1 MSKHDD
7 GFELIRGSGN
17 IYRDFGHPDADVRQA
32 KAILAAQIIGI
43 LDDEGLSTRKA
54 QARTGVNQAEFV
66 RIRNAQLRR
75 FTIDRLMTILNKLGC
90 QVDLKITMR
99 PPSEIQ
105 QTTDARVAWLKSEGR
120 REARR

>member
-7 GFELIRGSGN
+7 DFELIRGSGN

-75 FTIDRLMTILNKLGC
+75 FTIDRLMTILNKLGR

-99 PPSEIQ
+99 PPREIQ
-105 QTTDARVAWLKSEGR
+105 QTTDARVAWLKREGR
-120 REARR
+120 EEARR

>member
-75 FTIDRLMTILNKLGC
+75 FTIDRLMTILNKLGR

-99 PPSEIQ
+99 PPREIQ
-105 QTTDARVAWLKSEGR
+105 QTTDARAAWIKSEGR
-120 REARR
+120 EEARR

>member
-75 FTIDRLMTILNKLGC
+75 FTIDRLMTILNKLGR

-99 PPSEIQ
+99 PPREIQ
-105 QTTDARVAWLKSEGR
+105 QTTDARVAWLKREGR
-120 REARR
+120 EEARR

>member
-1 MSKHDD
+1 MSRHDD
-7 GFELIRGSGN
+7 DFELIRGSGN
-17 IYRDFGHPDADVRQA
+17 IYRDLGHPDADVRQA

-75 FTIDRLMTILNKLGC
+75 FTIDRLMTILNKLGS
-90 QVDLKITMR
+90 QVDLRITIR
-99 PPSEIQ
+99 PAHEVQ
-105 QTTDARVAWLKSEGR
+105 QPADVRVP
-120 REARR
+120 

>member
-99 PPSEIQ
+99 PPREIQ
-105 QTTDARVAWLKSEGR
+105 QTTDARAAWLKSEGR
-120 REARR
+120 EEARR

>member
-99 PPSEIQ
+99 PPREIQ

-120 REARR
+120 EEARR

>member
-17 IYRDFGHPDADVRQA
+17 IYRDFGHPNADVRQA

-66 RIRNAQLRR
+66 RIRNAQLQR

-90 QVDLKITMR
+90 QGDLKITMR
-99 PPSEIQ
+99 PPREIQ
-105 QTTDARVAWLKSEGR
+105 QTTDARVAWIKSEGR
-120 REARR
+120 EEARR

>member
-7 GFELIRGSGN
+7 GFELIHGSGN

-99 PPSEIQ
+99 PPREIQ

-120 REARR
+120 EEARR

>member
-105 QTTDARVAWLKSEGR
+105 QTTDARVAGLKSEGR
-120 REARR
+120 EEARR

>member
-1 MSKHDD
+1 MSKHEDD
-7 GFELIRGSGN
+7 FELVRGSGN

-32 KAILAAQIIGI
+32 KAVLAARIIGI

-75 FTIDRLMTILNKLGC
+75 FTIDRLMTILNKLGS
-90 QVDLKITMR
+90 QVDLEITIR
-99 PPSEIQ
+99 P
-105 QTTDARVAWLKSEGR
+105 AREVEQHADVPVP
-120 REARR
+120 

>member
-7 GFELIRGSGN
+7 GFELIRGRGN

-99 PPSEIQ
+99 PPREIQ
-105 QTTDARVAWLKSEGR
+105 QTTDARVAGLKSEGR
-120 REARR
+120 EEARR

>member
-7 GFELIRGSGN
+7 DFELIRGSGN

-75 FTIDRLMTILNKLGC
+75 FTIDRLMTILNKLGR

-120 REARR
+120 EEAPR

>member
-7 GFELIRGSGN
+7 GFEMIRGSGN
-17 IYRDFGHPDADVRQA
+17 IYRDFGQPDADVRQA

-43 LDDEGLSTRKA
+43 LDDDGLSTRKA

-99 PPSEIQ
+99 PPREIQ

-120 REARR
+120 EEARR

>member
-99 PPSEIQ
+99 PPREIQ
-105 QTTDARVAWLKSEGR
+105 QTTDARVAWLKREGR
-120 REARR
+120 EEARR